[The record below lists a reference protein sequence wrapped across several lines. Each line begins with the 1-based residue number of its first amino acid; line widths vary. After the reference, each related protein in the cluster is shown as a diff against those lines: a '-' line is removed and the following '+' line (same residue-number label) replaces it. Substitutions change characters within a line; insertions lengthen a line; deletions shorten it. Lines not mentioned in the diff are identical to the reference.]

1 MSIYDLL
8 TALAVIALTVGIV
21 PFRTIPPHKRLWIG
35 LALLAGA
42 YCSASVGLTLI
53 RTGFDSQ
60 LLRYVWAGSFGTL
73 AILSV
78 ILLVPLFQDW
88 LGARLQRG
96 QWQGSSAR

>member
-8 TALAVIALTVGIV
+8 TALAVIVVTVGIV
-21 PFRTIPPHKRLWIG
+21 PLRTIPRHKRVWIG

-42 YCSASVGLTLI
+42 YCSASVGLALI

-73 AILSV
+73 AILSA

-88 LGARLQRG
+88 LRARMRRG
-96 QWQGSSAR
+96 HMQGPSVR